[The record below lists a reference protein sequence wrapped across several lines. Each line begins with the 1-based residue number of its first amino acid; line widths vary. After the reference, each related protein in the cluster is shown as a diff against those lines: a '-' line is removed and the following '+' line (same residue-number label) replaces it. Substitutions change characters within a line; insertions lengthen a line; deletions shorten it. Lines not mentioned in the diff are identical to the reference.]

1 MPSATRALTDH
12 VSALPKH
19 APGEPGYRRV
29 LLALFAAG
37 VATFALLF
45 ATQALLPAI
54 SADLGVS
61 PGAASWTISATTAA
75 LALAVLPLS
84 AVSERFGRQKTMAWS
99 LTAAVLLG
107 LALPFAPDLG
117 WLVALRTLQGV
128 AIAGIPASA
137 IAFIAEEV
145 RARAVI
151 GAVGLFV
158 AGNSVGGMAGRIL
171 TGWTADAWGWR
182 AALGIVAVFALL
194 CAVAFRVLLPRAR
207 HFTPGPLAP
216 RALAATVRGHLADGL
231 MRRLYAIGLLFMTV
245 FGAVYTVI
253 GYRLAGEPF
262 GLSAGLIG
270 SVFVIYLVGTGASA
284 AAGRL
289 VARLSRRGTLYAAA
303 GTTAAG
309 LLLTLSDSLA
319 AVLAGLVLLTA
330 GFFAG
335 HAVASASV
343 SHAAKTGKAQASALY
358 QVAYYVGNSAGA
370 TAGAIA
376 FHAVGWNGVVV
387 LGLAALTGITGIT
400 IHATRLAAAATRAAT
415 RDRAREEPRGPAR
428 PQTPADRPAH
438 GEPTGQ
444 PIRAGVAHAAG
455 NTAAETIR

>member
-1 MPSATRALTDH
+1 MPAQ

-37 VATFALLF
+37 VATFTLLF
-45 ATQALLPAI
+45 ATQALLPAL

-61 PGAASWTISATTAA
+61 PGAASWTVSATTAA

-84 AVSERFGRQKTMAWS
+84 AVSERFGRQRTMTWA
-99 LTAAVLLG
+99 LAAAVLLG
-107 LALPFAPDLG
+107 LAMPFAPDLG
-117 WLVALRTLQGV
+117 SLIALRTAQGA

-137 IAFIAEEV
+137 IAFIGEEV
-145 RARAVI
+145 RGRAVI

-171 TGWTADAWGWR
+171 TGWTAEAWGWR
-182 AALGIVAVFALL
+182 AALGTVAVLSLL

-207 HFTPGPLAP
+207 HFTAAPLAP
-216 RALAATVRGHLADGL
+216 RAVARTVRGHLADGL
-231 MRRLYAIGLLFMTV
+231 MRRLYAIGLLFMAV
-245 FGAVYTVI
+245 FGSVYTMI

-270 SVFVIYLVGTGASA
+270 SVFVIYLVGTGSSA

-289 VARLSRRGTLYAAA
+289 VARLGRRGTLYAAA

-343 SHAAKTGKAQASALY
+343 SHAATTGKAQATALY

-370 TAGAIA
+370 TAGAVA
-376 FHAVGWNGVVV
+376 FHAVGWHGVVA
-387 LGLAALTGITGIT
+387 LGLTALTGVTGIT
-400 IHATRLAAAATRAAT
+400 FHATRLAAAAARTGDPAQPGDPPRAPG
-415 RDRAREEPRGPAR
+415 RAPAAAGR
-428 PQTPADRPAH
+428 PVPPVPH
-438 GEPTGQ
+438 EPTGQ
-444 PIRAGVAHAAG
+444 PLRTGAGRGAG
-455 NTAAETIR
+455 ETAAETIR

>member
-1 MPSATRALTDH
+1 MPSATGAPAE
-12 VSALPKH
+12 VGALPQH

-37 VATFALLF
+37 VATFTLLF
-45 ATQALLPAI
+45 ATQALLPAL

-61 PGAASWTISATTAA
+61 PGAASWTVSATTAA

-84 AVSERFGRQKTMAWS
+84 AVSERFGRRATMTWS

-117 WLVALRTLQGV
+117 WLVALRTLQGA

-158 AGNSVGGMAGRIL
+158 AGNSIGGMAGRIL

-182 AALGIVAVFALL
+182 AALGTVAVLSL
-194 CAVAFRVLLPRAR
+194 VCAVAFRVLLPPAR
-207 HFTPGPLAP
+207 HFAAAPLAP
-216 RALAATVRGHLADGL
+216 RALARTVRGHLADGL

-245 FGAVYTVI
+245 FGAVYTMI

-262 GLSAGLIG
+262 GLSSGLIG
-270 SVFVIYLVGTGASA
+270 SVFVIYLVGTGSSA

-289 VARLSRRGTLYAAA
+289 VARLGRRGTLYAAA
-303 GTTAAG
+303 GTTGAG
-309 LLLTLSDSLA
+309 LLLMLGGSLA

-343 SHAAKTGKAQASALY
+343 SHAARTGRAQASALY

-370 TAGAIA
+370 TAGAVA
-376 FHAVGWNGVVV
+376 FHAVGWRGVVV
-387 LGLAALTGITGIT
+387 LGLTALAGVTGITV
-400 IHATRLAAAATRAAT
+400 HATRRAAAAARTAT
-415 RDRAREEPRGPAR
+415 AGRAREEPAAPAR
-428 PQTPADRPAH
+428 AQAPASRPVPY
-438 GEPTGQ
+438 EPTGQ
-444 PIRAGVAHAAG
+444 PISARVARTAGHTG
-455 NTAAETIR
+455 AETIR